1 MISTQVIAGIAI
13 VIILLIVL
21 LTVGGDGGNQG
32 SGNNTPGYCKART
45 SAEIN
50 QCVRP
55 VWRYYLLF
63 WPPRRSTR
71 VLGVLAG
78 GVLGLLTRTFDFA
91 QASATQCLPLWTDN
105 TINGCSTPQE
115 YCTNCDDSYHWCCT
129 TNNCAGLCGNQI
141 GARPGIAHVTASARC
156 RGG

>member
-1 MISTQVIAGIAI
+1 MHWGVIVGIAVI
-13 VIILLIVL
+13 IILLIVL

-32 SGNNTPGYCKART
+32 SGNNTPGYCK
-45 SAEIN
+45 E
-50 QCVRP
+50 
-55 VWRYYLLF
+55 
-63 WPPRRSTR
+63 
-71 VLGVLAG
+71 
-78 GVLGLLTRTFDFA
+78 
-91 QASATQCLPLWTDN
+91 SATSCLASWTDP
-105 TINGCSTPQE
+105 TINGCGTTQE

>member
-1 MISTQVIAGIAI
+1 MISTQVIAGISI

-32 SGNNTPGYCKART
+32 SGNNTPGYCKASA

-71 VLGVLAG
+71 VLGVLAR
-78 GVLGLLTRTFDFA
+78 GVLGLLTRTFDFRTGELHA
-91 QASATQCLPLWTDN
+91 LPRVLDR
-105 TINGCSTPQE
+105 P
-115 YCTNCDDSYHWCCT
+115 DDQRLRHH
-129 TNNCAGLCGNQI
+129 
-141 GARPGIAHVTASARC
+141 PGVLYKLRRQLSLVLHHEQL
-156 RGG
+156 